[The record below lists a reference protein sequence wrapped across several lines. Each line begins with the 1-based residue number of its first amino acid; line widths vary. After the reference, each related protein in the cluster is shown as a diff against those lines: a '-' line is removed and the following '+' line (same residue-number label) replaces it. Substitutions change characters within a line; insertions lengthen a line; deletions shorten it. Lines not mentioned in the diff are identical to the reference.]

1 MNKNRSITLVFLLFV
16 SIGRFYSQADT
27 LHSSCDTLK
36 NKPEKKYFE
45 LSFGSTL
52 LFISNSKLEEIKKNE
67 AVIVPT
73 SALLFFAELRPIKK
87 LKIPIFFNFP
97 TETKQF
103 LVNGQ
108 LVNERASPTFGI
120 GLEFRIFKLPINKKS
135 AVELEIGPLAS
146 FLQDTRSTIRFAPVA
161 AGRFRFIKNDDFVIY
176 LGSSYSAGIN
186 AVGLLFGTGYIF

>member
-1 MNKNRSITLVFLLFV
+1 MKINRWITIILFIGISIH
-16 SIGRFYSQADT
+16 RFYSQTD
-27 LHSSCDTLK
+27 SIQVRSDTLK

-52 LFISNSKLEEIKKNE
+52 LFISNSKLEEIKKNA

-87 LKIPIFFNFP
+87 IKIPIFFNFP

-120 GLEFRIFKLPINKKS
+120 GVEFRIFKLPINKRS
-135 AVELEIGPLAS
+135 SVELEIGPLAS
-146 FLQDTRSTIRFAPVA
+146 FLQDTRSSIRFAPVA

-176 LGSSYSAGIN
+176 LGSSYSVGIN